1 MLYVL
6 SASIGFSGAV
16 SGITSEIIPNYLL
29 GTAVSLSSATGWITN
44 FIINVFFLD
53 FLDNSQ
59 GKWYVF
65 LILAFN
71 TVLAALFVYFIVPE
85 TIGKT
90 IKENLLEIIGPDYKK
105 QQVKM
110 RKDYDIKYVNVENER
125 LQAEIDARGDTYLA
139 LNSI

>member
-6 SASIGFSGAV
+6 AASIGFSGAV

-29 GTAVSLSSATGWITN
+29 GTAVSLCSFVGWFTN

-71 TVLAALFVYFIVPE
+71 VVLAYLFVTLCVPE
-85 TIGKT
+85 TIGKS
-90 IKENLLEIIGPDYKK
+90 IKENLMEIIGPEYKR
-105 QQVKM
+105 QQV
-110 RKDYDIKYVNVENER
+110 
-125 LQAEIDARGDTYLA
+125 
-139 LNSI
+139 